1 MHSLGVPRATLCAGR
16 RRREDR
22 PSRGSARCSAAR
34 DASTARSKP
43 GQCHGARARGTS
55 RRAARVSRFAS
66 HRSRPAR
73 PLLAYGAYAAERK
86 EPGSTSRMHSQ
97 LSYFALLSSAPVTAR
112 STCETSARVRM
123 RARLVS
129 LLMSFHLSRFCLS
142 LPSAAAA
149 AAAAAVSTTLPRPP
163 VNEMARE
170 AGMEEM
176 RAPENGTCFSDHVPP
191 PDLISPSCV
200 RLRFLFPLSVLFV
213 SELFARELADFC
225 EIP

>member
-1 MHSLGVPRATLCAGR
+1 
-16 RRREDR
+16 
-22 PSRGSARCSAAR
+22 
-34 DASTARSKP
+34 
-43 GQCHGARARGTS
+43 
-55 RRAARVSRFAS
+55 
-66 HRSRPAR
+66 
-73 PLLAYGAYAAERK
+73 
-86 EPGSTSRMHSQ
+86 MHSQ

-142 LPSAAAA
+142 LPSAAAAAATAAA